1 MEKPMRLLMRDT
13 FLFPALILAT
23 VASMHAQTGPTR
35 SFDVASV
42 RRSEP
47 STRVSHR
54 VTDTRVDLVK
64 IELRQLLWMAYEID
78 PLCCRDRLS
87 GAESLAGVLFD
98 VHATIPAGSTRA
110 QVPEM
115 LKSLLIQRFGLRTHV
130 EPRPTD
136 VYELVVG
143 KDGIRMKEVEA
154 ANDLDKEVPGE
165 RTLRVSESDQ
175 ETVSGRI
182 RTINGPRRMTR
193 ITARTMYD
201 RIITGRVQQIE
212 AVRMTM
218 AELASVLSANTG
230 RFVLDKT
237 NLTGVYSF
245 SLELPIDAYIVQLN
259 ALTQS
264 RTGGTTNVEPT
275 GVSALKAV
283 EQLGLRVEARRIS
296 MDTTVIDHIDRV
308 PSEN

>member
-98 VHATIPAGSTRA
+98 VHATIPAGSTR
-110 QVPEM
+110 
-115 LKSLLIQRFGLRTHV
+115 
-130 EPRPTD
+130 
-136 VYELVVG
+136 
-143 KDGIRMKEVEA
+143 
-154 ANDLDKEVPGE
+154 
-165 RTLRVSESDQ
+165 
-175 ETVSGRI
+175 
-182 RTINGPRRMTR
+182 
-193 ITARTMYD
+193 
-201 RIITGRVQQIE
+201 
-212 AVRMTM
+212 
-218 AELASVLSANTG
+218 
-230 RFVLDKT
+230 
-237 NLTGVYSF
+237 
-245 SLELPIDAYIVQLN
+245 
-259 ALTQS
+259 
-264 RTGGTTNVEPT
+264 
-275 GVSALKAV
+275 
-283 EQLGLRVEARRIS
+283 
-296 MDTTVIDHIDRV
+296 
-308 PSEN
+308 